1 MVAHIINFSTGK
13 AEAGRAL
20 SLRSAWSTQ
29 GVQGQTGL
37 SRDTLPQKKKK
48 IRLMAMQSVRKKTS
62 LWALK
67 GTLKFQY

>member
-37 SRDTLPQKKKK
+37 SRDTLPQKKKN
-48 IRLMAMQSVRKKTS
+48 S
-62 LWALK
+62 
-67 GTLKFQY
+67 G